1 MCGRMKHLPGVLL
14 NGQPVEDAVLNGS
27 GNRTVA
33 FHMKGDVEP
42 HAGFLNGH
50 ARMETVSQKYPAAD
64 GWKVVTLPA
73 AAIEERGQLFETAP
87 NARIVAV
94 AKRVETTSGP
104 KVLVNIVTRPPLTKA
119 EAAIHGRWP
128 MMVRQKIDPETG
140 QPLKKDNGKP
150 VVERLPFLEDP
161 S

>member
-1 MCGRMKHLPGVLL
+1 MCGRMKHLPGVML
-14 NGQPVEDAVLNGS
+14 NGQPVEDAAFN

-33 FHMKGDVEP
+33 FYAEGNIEP
-42 HAGFLNGH
+42 RPGFLNGH
-50 ARMETVSQKYPAAD
+50 ARIETVSQKYLAED
-64 GWKVVTLPA
+64 WKVVTLPA

-94 AKRVETTSGP
+94 AKRVNTTSGP
-104 KVLVNIVTRPPLTKA
+104 KILVNIVTRPPLTKA

-140 QPLKKDNGKP
+140 EPIKKENGKP
-150 VVERLPFLEDP
+150 VIERLPFIED
-161 S
+161 